1 MDVSQFRPPLFLQST
16 ETGRLRF
23 FISPRVIMVELLET
37 GVEVSI
43 AGAGPEP
50 GGPTGAV
57 RFETAMV
64 LHVMDSK
71 VSVTVRGTVVPP
83 RPWLRKVVFLG
94 AGPAVGTGRGGAVEG
109 GTTDG
114 SVDGDGVGVAMGERE
129 KMGKVG
135 WIIGSER

>member
-1 MDVSQFRPPLFLQST
+1 MDVSQFRPPRLLQST
-16 ETGRLRF
+16 ETGRLLF
-23 FISPRVIMVELLET
+23 WTPPRGIMVELLAT

-50 GGPTGAV
+50 GGPIGAV

-64 LHVMDSK
+64 FHIMGSK

-94 AGPAVGTGRGGAVEG
+94 AGPTVGTARGGAVEG
-109 GTTDG
+109 GDTDG
-114 SVDGDGVGVAMGERE
+114 SVDGVGVGVAEGEME

-135 WIIGSER
+135 